1 MNITRK
7 LLAALLAI
15 FLIVSMAVA
24 VAADE
29 QDDTA
34 DYVRQIINYY
44 RYYQDDAETDIDCLI
59 YELSE
64 IDLNQAQA
72 WASITD
78 YWSYANEEM
87 ILYPGIL
94 PDGLPKDN
102 SLCIVVLGY
111 ELADDGSMKKE
122 LRGRLET
129 ALASAEKYPNS
140 YIVCTGGGTADKN
153 KTVTEAGVMAQWLI
167 EHGVAAERIITEKK
181 SYSTVQNAKYTY
193 EILSQNYPQVTHLAL
208 VTSDY
213 HLPRASLLFHAQATL
228 AALGD
233 GVPLLSV
240 AANAAYETGRIGKE
254 SFDSQVSVLV
264 NLCNI
269 DISGMTKPD
278 LSKLDCILVSG
289 NAQSFS
295 GMELDLHVIA
305 YYDTGLY
312 RDVTNRAK
320 YSGIDLASVGFPNVT
335 VTYQEGDILASA
347 TVEIEM
353 LPPET
358 EPPTVPPTE
367 VPTEPATEP
376 PTEPVDTESAEKFS
390 IVDFYEE
397 NWLATP
403 ITIIIILVIAEILVV
418 IKLVKVKKREKEE
431 QESSDEEEKLP
442 DDDSP
447 LEYI

>member
-1 MNITRK
+1 MKTRRK
-7 LLAALLAI
+7 LLATLLAML
-15 FLIVSMAVA
+15 LIISLSIT

-29 QDDTA
+29 QDDAA
-34 DYVRQIINYY
+34 DYIRQIVNYY
-44 RYYQDDAETDIDCLI
+44 RYHQDAAATDIDCLI

-64 IDLNQAQA
+64 IDLDQAQA
-72 WASITD
+72 WASIMD
-78 YWSYANEEM
+78 YWSYANHDM

-94 PDGLPKDN
+94 PEGLPKDD

-111 ELADDGSMKKE
+111 ELTPDGSMKKE
-122 LRGRLET
+122 LIGRLET
-129 ALASAEKYPNS
+129 ALASAEKYPNA

-228 AALGD
+228 AAAETD
-233 GVPLLSV
+233 APLLCI
-240 AANAAYETGRIGKE
+240 AANAAYKSGRIGKE
-254 SFDSQVSVLV
+254 SFDSQVSDLV
-264 NLCNI
+264 QLSKVNI
-269 DISGMTKPD
+269 NDMAKPE

-295 GMELDLHVIA
+295 GLELDLHVIA

-320 YSGIDLASVGFPNVT
+320 YSGIDLASVGFQNVT
-335 VTYQEGDILASA
+335 VTYQEGGILASA

-367 VPTEPATEP
+367 APTEPETLP
-376 PTEPVDTESAEKFS
+376 PTEPQITEPAESFS
-390 IVDFYEE
+390 IVEFYEE

-403 ITIIIILVIAEILVV
+403 VTLIVLLVV
-418 IKLVKVKKREKEE
+418 AEVLIVIRLVKVKKQEKAAKAAEEE
-431 QESSDEEEKLP
+431 QLP

-447 LEYI
+447 LEYV